1 MGDDGL
7 AAVSCNALTTPRN
20 LGVVRRS
27 FPGLCP
33 YFITHNILGE
43 NFDRHDSCTSEP
55 FSGGSCAH
63 GTHANPS
70 SVSAKGCKGQVAAGQ
85 VLQLSLGFSRRAG
98 SSKLYEGCEACS
110 DLELDVACYSCGRAW
125 RRSRRRGSRPYAAGA
140 NAWNAM
146 AERQLRTGGGS
157 GGGGQADGQYGDG
170 SHMGYEADAYGQ
182 HGGWQHEERYGEE
195 GEEEWYGEE
204 EGPGEEEDYEGGG
217 GYEESESSGS
227 SSSGEEEP
235 PHKRARAEPGPSG
248 AAAPPAAST
257 DSATLVLKLEAAQA
271 NVRALE
277 AELAL
282 VKRERDDAL
291 KRASV

>member
-63 GTHANPS
+63 GAHANPAS
-70 SVSAKGCKGQVAAGQ
+70 INAKGCKNQVAIGHA
-85 VLQLSLGFSRRAG
+85 VQLPLGFSRRAG
-98 SSKLYEGCEACS
+98 STKLYEGCVACS

-125 RRSRRRGSRPYAAGA
+125 RRSRRRGSRPYAAGR

-146 AERQLRTGGGS
+146 AQRQLGTGSGS
-157 GGGGQADGQYGDG
+157 GGGGQYEHGYGGGGQEA
-170 SHMGYEADAYGQ
+170 YEADRYGQ
-182 HGGWQHEERYGEE
+182 QGGWQHEETYEEE

-204 EGPGEEEDYEGGG
+204 EGPGEEEGYGGGG
-217 GYEESESSGS
+217 GYDESESSDS
-227 SSSGEEEP
+227 SSSGEEES
-235 PHKRARAEPGPSG
+235 PHKRARAGPGPSG
-248 AAAPPAAST
+248 AAAPPASSS
-257 DSATLVLKLEAAQA
+257 DSATLALKLEAAQA
-271 NVRALE
+271 NIRALE
-277 AELAL
+277 AELKL

-291 KRASV
+291 ERARV

>member
-1 MGDDGL
+1 MSNGL
-7 AAVSCNALTTPRN
+7 TSYACRSLATPRN
-20 LGVVRRS
+20 LGIIRRKY
-27 FPGLCP
+27 PGHCP
-33 YFITHNILGE
+33 YHVTHNILGGH
-43 NFDRHDSCTSEP
+43 FDRHVSCSH
-55 FSGGSCAH
+55 GS
-63 GTHANPS
+63 HANPAQS
-70 SVSAKGCKGQVAAGQ
+70 AEAVSCRSQVAVGKT
-85 VLQLSLGFSRRAG
+85 LQLPLGLSRKAG
-98 SSKLYEGCEACS
+98 STKLHDGCAACIQN
-110 DLELDVACYSCGRAW
+110 DEYGVACMSCGRAW
-125 RRSRRRGSRPYAAGA
+125 VRSRRKGSRPVPADEAAYAA
-140 NAWNAM
+140 NARHCLGVEGDGEDHQQEGEQPDDGW
-146 AERQLRTGGGS
+146 GGGS
-157 GGGGQADGQYGDG
+157 QEAYTADG
-170 SHMGYEADAYGQ
+170 YGQ
-182 HGGWQHEERYGEE
+182 QGGWQREEAYEEE

-204 EGPGEEEDYEGGG
+204 EGDEEEDYEGGG
-217 GYEESESSGS
+217 GYEESWSSGS